1 MSDTLE
7 IGGTKLLKVEGRDP
21 FTDEA
26 ISEDSAGAIIAIGPV
41 VDGQPVTVT
50 GVSAGTATIT
60 VAPGSEDGSR
70 TAGSD
75 TITVTAP
82 VDTSPLNVTL
92 A

>member
-1 MSDTLE
+1 MSDTLAV
-7 IGGTKLLKVEGRDP
+7 GQSRDLLVEGRNP
-21 FTDEA
+21 FVDEA

-41 VDGQPVTVT
+41 VEGQPVTVT

-82 VDTSPLNVTL
+82 VDTSPLNVSL